1 MDDTDARLRV
11 LIAEDESIIRA
22 DLRGLLEDNGF
33 LICGEARNGREAVDL
48 AHELEPDLA
57 ILDIRMPELDGIEV
71 CRRIYAERPIPVIML
86 TAFADRG
93 LVERALAAGAFTYL
107 VKPFR
112 ETDVIPAVH
121 AAAKRHAELIEA
133 RRWVGKSAQT
143 ISVGVPSQGG
153 YVWPVD
159 LHRHPDGTVS
169 VSVVPD
175 RLEPEPAE

>member
-1 MDDTDARLRV
+1 MNELDDRRLRI
-11 LIAEDESIIRA
+11 LIAEDETIIRA
-22 DLRGLLEDNGF
+22 DLRGLLEDNG
-33 LICGEARNGREAVDL
+33 LVVCGEARDGREAVEL
-48 AHELEPDLA
+48 ARELEPDLA

-86 TAFADRG
+86 TAFADRS
-93 LVERALAAGAFTYL
+93 LVDRALAAGAFTYL

-112 ETDVIPAVH
+112 ETDVIPAVR
-121 AAAKRHAELIEA
+121 AAAQRHAELIEA

-159 LHRHPDGTVS
+159 LHRHPDGSVS

-175 RLEPEPAE
+175 RVESDE

>member
-1 MDDTDARLRV
+1 
-11 LIAEDESIIRA
+11 
-22 DLRGLLEDNGF
+22 
-33 LICGEARNGREAVDL
+33 
-48 AHELEPDLA
+48 
-57 ILDIRMPELDGIEV
+57 V

-93 LVERALAAGAFTYL
+93 LVERALSAGAFTYL

-112 ETDVIPAVH
+112 ETDVIPALR
-121 AAAKRHAELIEA
+121 AAVARHAELIEA

-159 LHRHPDGTVS
+159 LHRHADGTVS

-175 RLEPEPAE
+175 RGGAEE